1 MYHTIHT
8 RLIEFLSVWLLE
20 NLCSSFFWCVLFKVQ
35 QTIGLSVRLC
45 SFITID
51 VIPGKCLWV
60 SQMDRD
66 KCTKQTIRWIDFIV
80 PLCTWQ
86 KALSF
91 TWFTWCASSGFL
103 WIWTSRAGCERGEL
117 DACVV
122 WDHLALIQLCCYF
135 YRIWK
140 IIFISHCKFRFTET
154 VTIIDVNTRKVWT
167 VGGICELV
175 VIQDKV
181 RVSSTKWEGTNS
193 LTQTIEATT
202 NGYKDYS

>member
-1 MYHTIHT
+1 MHQA
-8 RLIEFLSVWLLE
+8 
-20 NLCSSFFWCVLFKVQ
+20 NFKVD
-35 QTIGLSVRLC
+35 RLYC
-45 SFITID
+45 SFVRMAEGSKLYLIYL
-51 VIPGKCLWV
+51 VCL
-60 SQMDRD
+60 Q
-66 KCTKQTIRWIDFIV
+66 
-80 PLCTWQ
+80 
-86 KALSF
+86 
-91 TWFTWCASSGFL
+91 WFPVNLDLKGRL
-103 WIWTSRAGCERGEL
+103 RKRRVEL

-122 WDHLALIQLCCYF
+122 WDHLALIIALIQLCCEDRFKANICAKIIKCFF

-154 VTIIDVNTRKVWT
+154 VTIIDVNTRKC
-167 VGGICELV
+167 GLLGEFGNLV